1 MISTITLIADDA
13 YETNRVS
20 KLKAEGANFVPD
32 GTGPKVYVVT
42 CVNASDWNE
51 IHDYIINENE
61 IDGIPNRKIECTDDC
76 KACDR
81 MASYEMSDAEADQL
95 KLHSKVASVHLDPDY
110 YQGTFRGVFERP
122 LSTTNRYG
130 SNVKIGRDFD
140 SNFFPT
146 TPTADFLG
154 RTGASIYR
162 HQQKDDPWD
171 GIADN
176 TIIDANPSYLGDGS
190 DVDIIVC
197 DESAW
202 YGHVEFVKT
211 GVGEPTYFV
220 GDNVLKSG
228 FATSSQNGVC
238 GVLDCVL
245 DMPYYLDPD
254 WFEGDASSRLMV
266 RWDGTVVPV
275 ESYARDWWNNNS
287 TSSRSSKYV
296 STSNGGTATGT
307 NDFGAVTIS
316 SDYTR
321 AAMNGSNTT
330 EHTDAGYH
338 GTPCMSQAYG
348 KTAGWAFNANKWHMS
363 IIWGTGAVSI
373 SSCFK
378 ITKIFHQ
385 CKPNRSFDNTK
396 NPTISSNS
404 WGRAIGVSLTAD
416 YYFYR
421 KSGNGND
428 GVFYNPSSIPEY
440 LKYVSGGN
448 IAVPSP
454 PTYSETL
461 LGDDLVNA
469 GVIYVVASGNYNQQ
483 QVLGDHP
490 NYNNYIGNEGW
501 TLEDAETNNLFSQL
515 FGLSFITNR
524 PGFPASIGQD
534 SSGATTIFRTFNIG
548 NLASAKPSNTTEQK
562 ADGVESRTASCMGN
576 AIDCYT
582 IGASSFAGVDKNWF
596 STNFNRYDGYYT
608 LDGVQS
614 LDSEDGEFAGTSS
627 ACPVTV
633 GLFATKLQH
642 NRTWNWSNLKDWLA
656 NEVTVQDASA
666 FPEGTEAITAND
678 SNWNSYTNL
687 QGSLRRILWD
697 APTSSPTP
705 PGPEPDPDDPT
716 ALSPGILLLAQPGG
730 GLLFRPG
737 DGMSIKKLI

>member
-1 MISTITLIADDA
+1 MISTVTLVSDDG

-20 KLKAEGANFVPD
+20 QLTAEGANFVPD
-32 GTGPKVYVVT
+32 GSGPKVYVVT

-76 KACDR
+76 KICDR
-81 MASYEMSDAEADQL
+81 MASYEMSDAEAEQL
-95 KLHSKVASVHLDPDY
+95 RLHSKVVSVHLDPDY
-110 YQGTFRGVFERP
+110 YQGTFRGVHDQP

-146 TPTADFLG
+146 TPTSAFLG

-190 DVDIIVC
+190 DVDVIVC
-197 DESAW
+197 DESGW

-211 GVGEPTYFV
+211 GVGEPTNFV

-245 DMPYYLDPD
+245 DAPYYLDPD
-254 WFEGDASSRLMV
+254 WFEGDASSRLMI

-307 NDFGAVTIS
+307 NDFGTVTIS
-316 SDYTR
+316 SSYTR
-321 AAMNGSNTT
+321 SRMNGSNTT
-330 EHTDAGYH
+330 EHSNAGYH
-338 GTPCMSQAYG
+338 ATPCMSQSYG

-363 IIWGTGAVSI
+363 IIWGTGAVSV

-404 WGRAIGVSLTAD
+404 WGRRITLPGA
-416 YYFYR
+416 YYFWR
-421 KSGNGND
+421 TPGD
-428 GVFYNPSSIPEY
+428 GTGGVEYDGSSIPAY
-440 LKYVSGGN
+440 LAN
-448 IAVPSP
+448 FRNNQFAVPAPS
-454 PTYSETL
+454 TYSETI
-461 LGDDLVNA
+461 LGDDVVDA
-469 GVIYVVASGNYNQQ
+469 GVIYVSASGNYNQQ
-483 QVLGDHP
+483 QVLGDHS
-490 NYNNYIGNEGW
+490 NYNNYLGLPGW
-501 TLEDAETNNLFSQL
+501 TLQYAIDYWGSSGVALV
-515 FGLSFITNR
+515 TNR
-524 PGFPASIGQD
+524 PGFPASIGID
-534 SSGATTIFRTFNIG
+534 SSGATDIFRTFNIG
-548 NLASAKPSNTTEQK
+548 NLDSSKPTNTTEMK
-562 ADGVESRTASCMGN
+562 NYTSNMGN
-576 AIDCYT
+576 SIDCYT
-582 IGASSFAGVDKNWF
+582 IGADSFAGVDKNWF
-596 STNFNRYDGYYT
+596 RTNYNRYDGYYT

-614 LDSEDGEFAGTSS
+614 LDSEDGQFGGTSS

-642 NRTWNWSNLKDWLA
+642 NRTWTWSNLKDWLA

-666 FPEGTEAITAND
+666 FPEGTEGTTPTD
-678 SNWNSYTNL
+678 SNWNSNFNL

-697 APTSSPTP
+697 AAVPSPAP

-716 ALSPGILLLAQPGG
+716 ALSPGILLLAQAGG

-737 DGMSIKKLI
+737 NGMSIKKLT

>member
-440 LKYVSGGN
+440 LKYVSGGS

-515 FGLSFITNR
+515 FGISFITNR

-656 NEVTVQDASA
+656 NQVTVQDASA

>member
-614 LDSEDGEFAGTSS
+614 LDSEDGEFGGTSS

-656 NEVTVQDASA
+656 NQVTVQDASA

>member
-1 MISTITLIADDA
+1 MISTVTFVIDEE

-20 KLKAEGANFVPD
+20 QLKEEGANFVPD

-42 CVNASDWNE
+42 CKNASDWNE

-76 KACDR
+76 KICDR

-110 YQGTFRGVFERP
+110 YQGTFRGVYDRP
-122 LSTTNRYG
+122 LSTTPRYD

-162 HQQKDDPWD
+162 HQERVDRWFDIPD
-171 GIADN
+171 T
-176 TIIDANPSYLGDGS
+176 TIIESNPTYLGDGS
-190 DVDIIVC
+190 DVDVIVC
-197 DESAW
+197 DESGW

-296 STSNGGTATGT
+296 SPANGGTATGN
-307 NDFGAVTIS
+307 NDFGTVTIS
-316 SDYTR
+316 ADYTR
-321 AAMNGSNTT
+321 ARMNGSNTA
-330 EHTDAGYH
+330 EHTNSGYH
-338 GTPCMSQAYG
+338 ATPCMSQAYG
-348 KTAGWAFNANKWHMS
+348 KTAGWAFNANKWHMG
-363 IIWGTGAVSI
+363 IIWGTGAVTV

-378 ITKIFHQ
+378 IIKIFHQ
-385 CKPNRSFDNTK
+385 CKPNRSLDNTK
-396 NPTISSNS
+396 NPTITSHS
-404 WGRAIGVSLTAD
+404 WGRRLDVSIGYGAN
-416 YYFYR
+416 YFYR

-428 GVFYNPSSIPEY
+428 GVPYDASSIPEY
-440 LKYVSGGN
+440 LKYVTGGF
-448 IAVPSP
+448 AVPAP
-454 PTYSETL
+454 PAYSETL
-461 LGDDLVNA
+461 LGDDMVNA
-469 GVIYVVASGNYNQQ
+469 GVIFVSASGNYNQQ

-490 NYNNYIGNEGW
+490 NYNNYLGNPGW
-501 TLEDAETNNLFSQL
+501 TLQDALTLLGFL
-515 FGLSFITNR
+515 GVTTLTNR
-524 PGFPASIGQD
+524 PGFPASIGID
-534 SSGATTIFRTFNIG
+534 SSGSTDIFRTFNIG
-548 NLASAKPSNTTEQK
+548 NLASPKPNNTTEQK
-562 ADGVESRTASCMGN
+562 ADGIATLSASCMGN

-582 IGASSFAGVDKNWF
+582 IGADSFAGVDKNWF
-596 STNFNRYDGYYT
+596 RTNFNRYDGYYT

-614 LDSEDGEFAGTSS
+614 LDSEDGEFGGTSS

-642 NRTWNWSNLKDWLA
+642 NRTWTWSDIKDWLA
-656 NEVTVQDASA
+656 NQVTVADADE

-678 SNWNSYTNL
+678 SNWNSRTNL

-697 APTSSPTP
+697 APVSSPTP

-716 ALSPGILLLAQPGG
+716 ALSPGILLLAQAGG

-737 DGMSIKKLI
+737 NGMSIKKLT

>member
-42 CVNASDWNE
+42 CNNASDWNE

-275 ESYARDWWNNNS
+275 ESYARNWWNNNS
-287 TSSRSSKYV
+287 TSHRSSKYV
-296 STSNGGTATGT
+296 STSNGGTATGN
-307 NDFGAVTIS
+307 NDFGVVTIS

-330 EHTDAGYH
+330 EHTAAGYH

-363 IIWGTGAVSI
+363 IIWAQGAVSV
-373 SSCFK
+373 SACFK

-404 WGRAIGVSLTAD
+404 WGKGIGVLVAD
-416 YYFYR
+416 HYFYR

-428 GVFYNPSSIPEY
+428 GVFYNASSIPEY

-490 NYNNYIGNEGW
+490 NYNNYLGNEGW
-501 TLEDAETNNLFSQL
+501 TLEDAQTNLLSQL
-515 FGLSFITNR
+515 FGVSFITNR

-576 AIDCYT
+576 SIDCYT
-582 IGASSFAGVDKNWF
+582 IGASSFAGVDKNWGN
-596 STNFNRYDGYYT
+596 NFNRYDGYYT

-614 LDSEDGEFAGTSS
+614 FDSEDGEFGGTSS

-716 ALSPGILLLAQPGG
+716 ALSPGVLLLAQAGG
-730 GLLFRPG
+730 GLIFRPG
-737 DGMSIKKLI
+737 NGISIKKLT

>member
-1 MISTITLIADDA
+1 MISTATLFTDDA

-42 CVNASDWNE
+42 CNNASDWNE

-122 LSTTNRYG
+122 FSTTNRYG

-176 TIIDANPSYLGDGS
+176 TIIDANPSYLGDGA

-211 GVGEPTYFV
+211 GVGEPTNFV

-245 DMPYYLDPD
+245 DSPYYLDPD
-254 WFEGDASSRLMV
+254 WFEADASSRLMV

-330 EHTDAGYH
+330 EHTTPGAYH

-363 IIWGTGAVSI
+363 IIWAQGAVSV
-373 SSCFK
+373 SACFK

-404 WGRAIGVSLTAD
+404 WGKGIGVLVAD
-416 YYFYR
+416 HYFYR

-428 GVFYNPSSIPEY
+428 GVSYNASSIPEY
-440 LKYVSGGN
+440 LKYVSGTN

-490 NYNNYIGNEGW
+490 NYNNYIGNAGW
-501 TLEDAETNNLFSQL
+501 TLEDAETNLISQL
-515 FGLSFITNR
+515 FGVSFVTNR
-524 PGFPASIGQD
+524 PGFPANIGKD
-534 SSGATTIFRTFNIG
+534 SSGATDIFRTFNIG

-562 ADGVESRTASCMGN
+562 ADGVESMTASNMGN
-576 AIDCYT
+576 SIDCYT
-582 IGASSFAGVDKNWF
+582 IGASSFAGVDKNW
-596 STNFNRYDGYYT
+596 NNRFNRYDGYYT

-614 LDSEDGEFAGTSS
+614 LDSEDGEFGGTSS

-656 NEVTVQDASA
+656 NEVTVQDGSA

-678 SNWNSYTNL
+678 SNWNSRTNL

-697 APTSSPTP
+697 APVPSPTP

>member
-1 MISTITLIADDA
+1 MISTATLFTDDA

-20 KLKAEGANFVPD
+20 QLKAEGANFVPD

-76 KACDR
+76 KICDR

-95 KLHSKVASVHLDPDY
+95 KLHSKVAGVHLDPDY
-110 YQGTFRGVFERP
+110 YQGTFRGVYDRP
-122 LSTTNRYG
+122 LSTTPRYD

-140 SNFFPT
+140 SNFFPA
-146 TPTADFLG
+146 TPTVDFLG

-162 HQQKDDPWD
+162 HQERVDRWFDLPD
-171 GIADN
+171 T
-176 TIIDANPSYLGDGS
+176 TIIDGNPSYLGDGS

-211 GVGEPTYFV
+211 GVGEPTHFV

-245 DMPYYLDPD
+245 DSPYYLDPD

-296 STSNGGTATGT
+296 SPANGGTATGT
-307 NDFGAVTIS
+307 NDFGTVSIS
-316 SDYTR
+316 SSYTR

-330 EHTDAGYH
+330 EHTNAGYH

-348 KTAGWAFNANKWHMS
+348 KTAGWAFNANKWHMN
-363 IIWGTGAVSI
+363 IIWGAGAVTI

-378 ITKIFHQ
+378 ILKIFHQ
-385 CKPNRSFDNTK
+385 CKPNRSLDNTK
-396 NPTISSNS
+396 DPTITSHS
-404 WGRAIGVSLTAD
+404 WGRRAGVSAG
-416 YYFYR
+416 YGANYFYR

-428 GVFYNPSSIPEY
+428 GVPYNASSIPEY
-440 LKYVSGGN
+440 LKYVSGGSF
-448 IAVPSP
+448 ACPSP

-461 LGDDLVNA
+461 LGDDVVNA
-469 GVIYVVASGNYNQQ
+469 GVIFVVSSGNYNQQ

-490 NYNNYIGNEGW
+490 NYNNYLGNPSW
-501 TLEDAETNNLFSQL
+501 TLQDAIDILGFLLGISL
-515 FGLSFITNR
+515 VTNR
-524 PGFPASIGQD
+524 PGFPASIGID
-534 SSGATTIFRTFNIG
+534 SSGPTDIFRTFNIG
-548 NLASAKPSNTTEQK
+548 NLASPKPNNTSEQK
-562 ADGVESRTASCMGN
+562 ADGIVTLTASCMGN

-582 IGASSFAGVDKNWF
+582 IGADSFAGVDKNWF
-596 STNFNRYDGYYT
+596 RTNFNRYDGYYT

-614 LDSEDGEFAGTSS
+614 LDSEDGEFGGTSS
-627 ACPVTV
+627 SCPVTV

-642 NRTWNWSNLKDWLA
+642 NRTWTWSNLKDWLA
-656 NEVTVQDASA
+656 NQVTVQDASA

-678 SNWNSYTNL
+678 SNWNSRTNL

-716 ALSPGILLLAQPGG
+716 ALSPGVLLLAQAGG
-730 GLLFRPG
+730 GLIFRPG
-737 DGMSIKKLI
+737 NGISIKKLT